1 MFKYY
6 PIIYK
11 EIRSK
16 SKVKQWLEEKL
27 GTQEAQD
34 L

>member
-1 MFKYY
+1 MLQQK

-16 SKVKQWLEEKL
+16 IKKL
-27 GTQEAQD
+27 RNWNLDQIKEIR
-34 L
+34 